1 MYMKTIPFIKMHG
14 LGNDYVYIDCFSK
27 ETAAIIA
34 KTDLP
39 ELARRVSDR
48 HFGIGSDGLV
58 LIRPIPLADAQMR
71 IFNAD
76 GSEAEMCGNAIR
88 CVAKYLYECGLRKNL
103 QMDIATLAGI
113 RTLNL
118 QVVNGIVEQVT
129 VNMGVPSIKPEVL
142 QCGADPIGYTSVNM
156 GNPHAVFFHDS
167 VPQLPENTNIEFVRV
182 RNNTELDV
190 RVIERGSGE
199 TLAECEAFAKA
210 HGLVDVVRFEREMP
224 HERLADF
231 YRSLDLFVLPST
243 YWEGFCCVY
252 AEALACGVPVMG
264 CHGISF
270 LDETLS
276 ETDRRE
282 WLVPPHDAAAL
293 ADRILKWWKCAER
306 GKVPEL
312 TGDLD
317 IDHLIGRWLDFVQTA
332 AR

>member
-58 LIRPIPLADAQMR
+58 LIRPIQLADAQMR

-88 CVAKYLYECGLRKNL
+88 CVAKYLYESGLRKNL
-103 QMDIATLAGI
+103 QMEIATLAGV

-142 QCGADPIGYTSVNM
+142 QCGADPIGYMSVNM

-199 TLAECEAFAKA
+199 TLACGTGACAA
-210 HGLVDVVRFEREMP
+210 AVAAMHHGLTERNVTV
-224 HERLADF
+224 H
-231 YRSLDLFVLPST
+231 LP
-243 YWEGFCCVY
+243 G
-252 AEALACGVPVMG
+252 
-264 CHGISF
+264 
-270 LDETLS
+270 
-276 ETDRRE
+276 
-282 WLVPPHDAAAL
+282 
-293 ADRILKWWKCAER
+293 
-306 GKVPEL
+306 
-312 TGDLD
+312 GDLQIQWKSD
-317 IDHLIGRWLDFVQTA
+317 RYTVLMTGPATHVYSGTYLMEDDLCK
-332 AR
+332 